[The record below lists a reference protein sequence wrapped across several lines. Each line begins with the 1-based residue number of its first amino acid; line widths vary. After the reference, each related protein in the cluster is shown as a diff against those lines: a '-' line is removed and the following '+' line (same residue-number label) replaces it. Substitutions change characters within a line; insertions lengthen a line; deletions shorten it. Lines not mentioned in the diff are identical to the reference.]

1 MCVYIYIYMYT
12 HIHTYEH
19 IVCMYVRTYVRM
31 YVCMYVCMYPRHTNK
46 SSEDLLGVHALDVL
60 APRFSLRP
68 ARGKEPWA
76 AI

>member
-1 MCVYIYIYMYT
+1 
-12 HIHTYEH
+12 
-19 IVCMYVRTYVRM
+19 MYVRTYVRM